1 MQGKIFFTIYAV
13 VLAAIMG
20 VLLFINGSMVESLS
34 IIDCTFNDEFNAILV
49 QFKNDGNTVLAIEEV
64 CVNLKPVL
72 HIAAYMPI
80 WIGETVGL
88 SVEYDWSSFR
98 TYTITLVTKGGK
110 VFSKSATAPR
120 KEPALEVEN
129 VTWNSADT
137 TASITVRN
145 VGTEER
151 KILTLGVN
159 NCTDSGYT
167 NAFYEDSITYPH
179 PRFRGKIVPVDQTFT
194 IALNW
199 TSYKYHPE
207 LSVNGSWISGKKYY
221 FCISTETGPLTYF
234 DSRAP

>member
-1 MQGKIFFTIYAV
+1 
-13 VLAAIMG
+13 MG

-34 IIDCTFNDEFNAILV
+34 IIDCTFNDRYRFNFIIV
-49 QFKNDGNTVLAIEEV
+49 HFKNDGNTVLAIEEV
-64 CVNLKPVL
+64 YMDFKPVM

-137 TASITVRN
+137 TVNITVRN

-151 KILTLGVN
+151 KILGLGVN
-159 NCTDSGYT
+159 NCIDNGYMF
-167 NAFYEDSITYPH
+167 AYSEDSAS
-179 PRFRGKIVPVDQTFT
+179 FRGEIVPVDHIFT

-199 TSYKYHPE
+199 TLYTYDSE
-207 LSVNGSWISGKKYY
+207 LSANGSWISGKKYD
-221 FCISTETGPLTYF
+221 FCISTETGPPTYF

>member
-34 IIDCTFNDEFNAILV
+34 IIDCTFNDEFNAIMV
-49 QFKNDGNTVLAIEEV
+49 QFKNDGNTVFALEEV

-72 HIAAYMPI
+72 HISEYMPL
-80 WIGETVGL
+80 WIGETHTL
-88 SVEYDWSSFR
+88 TVEYDWSSFR
-98 TYTITLVTKGGK
+98 PYTITLVTKSGK
-110 VFSKSATAPR
+110 VFSISATAPL

-137 TASITVRN
+137 TVNITVRN

-151 KILTLGVN
+151 KILYLGVN
-159 NCTDSGYT
+159 NCIDSGYT
-167 NAFYEDSITYPH
+167 NAYSEDGITYPH
-179 PRFRGKIVPVDQTFT
+179 PRFRGKIVPVDQTLT

-199 TSYKYHPE
+199 TLIEHDPE
-207 LSVNGSWISGKKYY
+207 LSLNGSWVSGKKYY
-221 FCISTETGPLTYF
+221 FCICTETGPLTYF

>member
-1 MQGKIFFTIYAV
+1 M
-13 VLAAIMG
+13 VLAGIMG

-34 IIDCTFNDEFNAILV
+34 IVDCTFNDEFNGIFV

-64 CVNLKPVL
+64 CVNFKPML
-72 HIAAYMPI
+72 HIPVDMPI
-80 WIGETVGL
+80 WIGETRGL
-88 SVEYDWSSFR
+88 AVEYDWSSFR
-98 TYTITLVTKGGK
+98 MYTITLVTKGGK

-137 TASITVRN
+137 TVNITVRN

-151 KILTLGVN
+151 KIWGLGVS
-159 NCTDSGYT
+159 NCIDGMYT
-167 NAFYEDSITYPH
+167 FAGDGVS
-179 PRFRGKIVPVDQTFT
+179 FRGKIVPVDQTFT

-199 TSYKYHPE
+199 TPYAYDPE
-207 LSVNGSWISGKKYY
+207 LGVNGSWISGKKYA
-221 FCISTETGPLTYF
+221 FCISTETGPPTYF

>member
-1 MQGKIFFTIYAV
+1 MKLQGKIFFTIYAV

-80 WIGETVGL
+80 WIGETTGFW
-88 SVEYDWSSFR
+88 VEYDWSSFR
-98 TYTITLVTKGGK
+98 PYTITLVTKGGK
-110 VFSKSATAPR
+110 VFSISTTAPR
-120 KEPALEVEN
+120 RQPALEVEN

-137 TASITVRN
+137 TVNITVRN

-151 KILTLGVN
+151 RILTLGVN

-167 NAFYEDSITYPH
+167 NAYSEDSIS
-179 PRFRGKIVPVDQTFT
+179 FRGKIVPVDQTLT

-199 TSYKYHPE
+199 TLIAYDSE

>member
-1 MQGKIFFTIYAV
+1 LQGKIFFTIYAV

-34 IIDCTFNDEFNAILV
+34 IIDCTFNDRFNLIFV
-49 QFKNDGNTVLAIEEV
+49 HFKNDGNTVLAIEEV
-64 CVNLKPVL
+64 CVDFKPVL
-72 HIAAYMPI
+72 HIPTDMPI
-80 WIGETVGL
+80 WIGETTGFG
-88 SVEYDWSSFR
+88 VEYDWSSFR

-120 KEPALEVEN
+120 KEPALDVEN

-137 TASITVRN
+137 TVNITVRN

-159 NCTDSGYT
+159 NCIDSGYT
-167 NAFYEDSITYPH
+167 NAYSEDSIS
-179 PRFRGKIVPVDQTFT
+179 FRGKIVPVDQTFT

-199 TSYKYHPE
+199 TSYAYDSE
-207 LSVNGSWISGKKYY
+207 LSVNGSWISGKKYD
-221 FCISTETGPLTYF
+221 FCICPETGPLTYF